1 MREAHERAANVVLYR
16 TVCVAMHVDQ
26 NWDGAFG
33 FAAGATAAPALCRL
47 RFQIAAGPDTG
58 IVRQRLRLPPFYD
71 CHQRDLFPWKTDGA
85 VSVQMD

>member
-1 MREAHERAANVVLYR
+1 MREADERAANVVLYR

-47 RFQIAAGPDTG
+47 GF
-58 IVRQRLRLPPFYD
+58 RLLLALTLASSASAYD
-71 CHQRDLFPWKTDGA
+71 YPLSTTAISETYFLGRRMAL
-85 VSVQMD
+85 